1 MEAKMKHER
10 VQRRTREVSKMLR
23 YWHRACETDRNMT
36 ESKWVWVCVCLC
48 VCVRAHFQCRKWI
61 CGVAAVQSEW
71 NNWLP
76 IDPPLPLRTVLST
89 ALLHRLIWSTA
100 CVHLYSVVCV
110 CMHMAQHVCNPSGRK
125 PQYKPAATIKAKK
138 AWVTCDIWKMK
149 SERERERTKKCWI
162 THPHRHT
169 QRWGS
174 EAWREV
180 IVVVWGIQQELNPSL
195 KGWLSK
201 SPRDQRQQEI
211 K

>member
-1 MEAKMKHER
+1 MCVSAGMSSKSAVHMLLPTGPTTK
-10 VQRRTREVSKMLR
+10 RRSSENGCTLR
-23 YWHRACETDRNMT
+23 QLGP
-36 ESKWVWVCVCLC
+36 SVCLCLC

-110 CMHMAQHVCNPSGRK
+110 CMHMTQHVCNPSGRK

-149 SERERERTKKCWI
+149 SERERENKKMLNHTPTQ
-162 THPHRHT
+162 THTEVRKWGMKGSDSGGLRDSAGT
-169 QRWGS
+169 QPLVKRLT
-174 EAWREV
+174 
-180 IVVVWGIQQELNPSL
+180 Q
-195 KGWLSK
+195 
-201 SPRDQRQQEI
+201 
-211 K
+211 